1 MNAVIWLNKGGNNR
15 MKLWD
20 KTKNILVVMGGPS
33 TEAEVS
39 RRTGAAITQALAEG
53 GYKVTTLEFNPRT
66 FLNDV
71 QKTQPQVVFNA
82 LHGKYGEDGAIQN
95 VLEML
100 GIPYTGSGPLASAL
114 TMDKVI
120 SKRLFVQADLPTA
133 PFSIYRQEE
142 ELEVIVADILERFAL
157 PVVIKAANQG
167 STIGVSVI
175 HEVGEVTRAVQDAFK
190 YDPWIVVEE
199 YLFGDEF
206 TASVLNGEALPIIQI
221 VPHSGVYDYA
231 SKYTAGATDYLVP
244 APIDDRLKKELQDLA
259 RQTYRLMNCEGVARV
274 DFMTDDKGN
283 PFILEVNTVPGM
295 TVTSLV
301 PKAAG
306 AVGMDFLTL
315 CEAILS
321 TAGCKKL

>member
-1 MNAVIWLNKGGNNR
+1 
-15 MKLWD
+15 
-20 KTKNILVVMGGPS
+20 
-33 TEAEVS
+33 
-39 RRTGAAITQALAEG
+39 
-53 GYKVTTLEFNPRT
+53 
-66 FLNDV
+66 
-71 QKTQPQVVFNA
+71 
-82 LHGKYGEDGAIQN
+82 
-95 VLEML
+95 ML

-120 SKRLFVQADLPTA
+120 SKRLLVQAGLPTA

-142 ELEVIVADILERFAL
+142 EMEMIVEDVLERFTL

-175 HEVGEVTRAVQDAFK
+175 HEASEVARAVQDAFK
-190 YDPWIVVEE
+190 YDPWILVEG
-199 YLFGDEF
+199 YLAGDEF
-206 TASVLNGEALPIIQI
+206 TASVLSGEALPVIQI

-244 APIDDRLKKELQDLA
+244 APIDDRLKEQLQELA

-306 AVGMDFLTL
+306 AVGMDFLAL

>member
-1 MNAVIWLNKGGNNR
+1 
-15 MKLWD
+15 
-20 KTKNILVVMGGPS
+20 
-33 TEAEVS
+33 
-39 RRTGAAITQALAEG
+39 
-53 GYKVTTLEFNPRT
+53 
-66 FLNDV
+66 
-71 QKTQPQVVFNA
+71 
-82 LHGKYGEDGAIQN
+82 
-95 VLEML
+95 ML

-120 SKRLFVQADLPTA
+120 SKRLFVQSDLPTA

-142 ELEVIVADILERFAL
+142 EMEMIVADILERFTL

-175 HEVGEVTRAVQDAFK
+175 HEASEVARAVQDAFK

-206 TASVLNGEALPIIQI
+206 TASVLNGESLPVIQI

-244 APIDDRLKKELQDLA
+244 APIDNSLQVQLQELAQ
-259 RQTYRLMNCEGVARV
+259 QTYRLMNCEGVARV
-274 DFMTDDKGN
+274 DFMTDEKGN

-301 PKAAG
+301 PKAAN

-321 TAGCKKL
+321 TAGCQKL

>member
-1 MNAVIWLNKGGNNR
+1 

-39 RRTGAAITQALAEG
+39 RRTGAAIVQALAEG

-71 QKTQPQVVFNA
+71 QKVQPQVVFNA

-120 SKRLFVQADLPTA
+120 SKRLFVQSDLPTA

-142 ELEVIVADILERFAL
+142 EMEIIVADILERFTL
-157 PVVIKAANQG
+157 PFVIKAANQG

-175 HEVGEVTRAVQDAFK
+175 HEASEVARAVQDAFK
-190 YDPWIVVEE
+190 YDPWIVVEA

-206 TASVLNGEALPIIQI
+206 TASVLNGEALPVIQI

-244 APIDDRLKKELQDLA
+244 APIDNSLQVQLQELAQ
-259 RQTYRLMNCEGVARV
+259 QTYRLMNCEGVARV
-274 DFMTDDKGN
+274 DFMTDEKGN

-301 PKAAG
+301 PKAAN

>member
-1 MNAVIWLNKGGNNR
+1 

-20 KTKNILVVMGGPS
+20 KTKDILVVMGGPS

-39 RRTGAAITQALAEG
+39 RRTGAAIAQALAEG

-71 QKTQPQVVFNA
+71 QKVQPQVVFNA

-120 SKRLFVQADLPTA
+120 SKRLFVQSDLPTA

-142 ELEVIVADILERFAL
+142 EMEMIVADILERFTL

-175 HEVGEVTRAVQDAFK
+175 HEASEVARAVQDAFK
-190 YDPWIVVEE
+190 YDPWIVVES

-206 TASVLNGEALPIIQI
+206 TASVLNGEALPVIQI

-244 APIDDRLKKELQDLA
+244 APIDNSLQVQLQELAQ
-259 RQTYRLMNCEGVARV
+259 QTYRLMNCEGVARV
-274 DFMTDDKGN
+274 DFMTDEKGN

-301 PKAAG
+301 PKAAN

>member
-1 MNAVIWLNKGGNNR
+1 

-39 RRTGAAITQALAEG
+39 RRTGAAITQTLVEG
-53 GYKVTTLEFNPRT
+53 GYKVTALEFNPKT

-71 QKTQPQVVFNA
+71 QKVQPQVVFNA

-120 SKRLFVQADLPTA
+120 SKRLFVQSDLPTA

-142 ELEVIVADILERFAL
+142 EMEMIVADILERFTL

-175 HEVGEVTRAVQDAFK
+175 HEASEVARAVQDAFK

-206 TASVLNGEALPIIQI
+206 TASVLNGEALPVIQI

-244 APIDDRLKKELQDLA
+244 APIDNSLKVQLQELAQ
-259 RQTYRLMNCEGVARV
+259 QTYRLMNCEGVARV
-274 DFMTDDKGN
+274 DFMTDAKGN

-301 PKAAG
+301 PKAAN